1 MNIIMSYL
9 LIIVIVRILPPILNI
24 LKICLR
30 PIFKLIKFVLT
41 LMLKPIICVLG
52 IIFLILDAL
61 FGGAKGDYSGYGCGG
76 DDGDNY

>member
-1 MNIIMSYL
+1 M

-52 IIFLILDAL
+52 IIFLILDTL